1 MSVIRYTGAGKIV
14 VPRFRDIPTHVPR
27 LNCKVRRSRWKRVLS
42 SLHLKLYLHVRLRLK
57 IDPTALPAYLPFCG
71 KLAVRQVKQ

>member
-27 LNCKVRRSRWKRVLS
+27 LHRKVRRSRWKRVLS
-42 SLHLKLYLHVRLRLK
+42 SLPLNHRRRRRFAAADFDFETV
-57 IDPTALPAYLPFCG
+57 
-71 KLAVRQVKQ
+71 